1 MAREWSRRSIE
12 EIARKIGKGLGG
24 NGNTKFYTVAHSG
37 SNSNYDQKS
46 IGMIDTAPVGGR
58 GVYRK
63 YVLPMLYPTPA
74 TASDW
79 SICDDIVLNQRKNGI
94 MLYAFPNSIYENSQN
109 RNKMLQPIASC
120 LSGNLGDFANLA
132 KDTTKCDYSVELYN
146 KRIFTFKNAELMD
159 KILNKELESNLIQ
172 RWDINDK
179 LFMTD
184 PQSEEHYID
193 VIIEDTTFTPIG
205 RDYPN
210 SSVATTYFLAG
221 LDYFH
226 SDYLYYY
233 PIHYDSNDEYDYRPE
248 FIRFSAYGATVF
260 RGTMVRGDF
269 YTAWKTN
276 FVIDDEANSC
286 FMYLVSREKG

>member
-24 NGNTKFYTVAHSG
+24 NTKFYTVAHSG
-37 SNSNYDQKS
+37 SNSNYAQNS
-46 IGMIDTAPVGGR
+46 VGMIDTAPVGGS

-63 YVLPMLYPTPA
+63 YVLPMLYPTPES
-74 TASDW
+74 ASDW
-79 SICDDIVLNQRKNGI
+79 SICDDIVLNQRENGI
-94 MLYAFPNSIYENSQN
+94 MLYAFPNSLFENVQN
-109 RNKMLQPIASC
+109 TNKNFQPIASC
-120 LSGNLGDFANLA
+120 LSGNLGDWSNLA

-146 KRIFTFKNAELMD
+146 KSIFTFKNAELMD

-184 PQSEEHYID
+184 PQSEEDYID
-193 VIIEDTTFTPIG
+193 VRVENTTFTPIG
-205 RDYPN
+205 RDYQN
-210 SSVATTYFLAG
+210 SSVATSYFLFG

-226 SDYLYYY
+226 NDYLDYY

-260 RGTMVRGDF
+260 SGTMVKGDF

-276 FVIDDEANSC
+276 FVIDDVVNSC
-286 FMYLVSREKG
+286 AMYLVSREKG